1 MSAHVS
7 CSHSPPR
14 TDKRIYAEDKPGLGC
29 DEISTAPFIFTYEE
43 PTGDPALEQLGED
56 GAMYLVKAGT
66 GEKGAQGWETRPVNE
81 TLPTNV
87 FWPGQGAPE
96 ANARL
101 RIDLK
106 VPTSRRV
113 V

>member
-1 MSAHVS
+1 M
-7 CSHSPPR
+7 CSHLTSR

-29 DEISTAPFIFTYEE
+29 DEISTSPFIFTYEE
-43 PTGDPALEQLGED
+43 PSGNPALEQLGED
-56 GAMYLVKAGT
+56 GAMYLIKQGT
-66 GEKGAQGWETRPVNE
+66 GERGAQGWETKPVND

-87 FWPGQGAPE
+87 FWPGQGTPE

-106 VPTSRRV
+106 APTSRRV